1 VLDQYERAWW
11 LTHECVGVR
20 MDEGNR
26 LLRIDPDFETGLIH
40 IPGTKTAKSECYLA
54 MSSELQ
60 AELKAYLATR
70 TDDSP
75 SCSLAGPLRR
85 RARKF
90 TADGGRSKKISA
102 SPHSRRTSKK
112 NPGASPMNVWKEWKR
127 QGYPG
132 GVKLTTTELRD
143 YFATQVSAQ
152 LSDPNTV
159 KELMR
164 HTS

>member
-1 VLDQYERAWW
+1 
-11 LTHECVGVR
+11 

-132 GVKLTTTELRD
+132 GVKLTT
-143 YFATQVSAQ
+143 
-152 LSDPNTV
+152 
-159 KELMR
+159 KELSR
-164 HTS
+164 FQTVQGIILQLRCQHRCRIRIRSRN